1 MFNAEVLLKALL
13 ESFAGASIVFSVPS
27 EVRIVFSKLLE
38 KHVLLKLKEVFLDTI
53 NFVTN
58 HHNKQFVDKLYTTTS
73 RFRTNIE
80 DCNKSSAEQLNR
92 NTLIAGRGAQKAQ
105 LVEVAADEFITELL
119 SALEL
124 PKFVEWMVRTKWRGV
139 LFVTGVDCGC
149 ASSEWEEAKYTV
161 AQLGLWICKKTQL
174 SQEEFGVLTLSL
186 QRGLGPIQAAAD
198 EQDKFLLTLKEAFN
212 SRSAADQ
219 LQIDALVAQ
228 PGDSEAGKSRLLD
241 DEVRDSINKEASIS
255 PAGESILDERDLDEL
270 AKSRV
275 VEASASG
282 AAMPQPDLNNLINE
296 VDSLGERSDIK
307 LLIDGRMRDFKLDS
321 QQDELRVVYGLHQR
335 YEFPG

>member
-1 MFNAEVLLKALL
+1 
-13 ESFAGASIVFSVPS
+13 
-27 EVRIVFSKLLE
+27 
-38 KHVLLKLKEVFLDTI
+38 
-53 NFVTN
+53 
-58 HHNKQFVDKLYTTTS
+58 
-73 RFRTNIE
+73 
-80 DCNKSSAEQLNR
+80 
-92 NTLIAGRGAQKAQ
+92 
-105 LVEVAADEFITELL
+105 
-119 SALEL
+119 
-124 PKFVEWMVRTKWRGV
+124 
-139 LFVTGVDCGC
+139 
-149 ASSEWEEAKYTV
+149 
-161 AQLGLWICKKTQL
+161 
-174 SQEEFGVLTLSL
+174 
-186 QRGLGPIQAAAD
+186 
-198 EQDKFLLTLKEAFN
+198 
-212 SRSAADQ
+212 